1 MPSLEAYSRDLPYS
15 YALGLFPAS
24 ELMRK
29 RPELARRLL
38 VASRAEDSEGLRALR
53 TLCAAHHVREENAD
67 RALSRISGKE
77 NCFAAVVFD
86 KFEGTLNAEGCH
98 LALHHPSDKGNLGTM
113 LRTALGFGY
122 RDIAII
128 RPAADAFDPHV
139 VRASMGAIFGLNV
152 RYYDDFAAYRAD
164 FPQHML
170 YPFMLD
176 GSMLLEDAVRQ
187 RKALYALVFGNEGSG
202 LPPEFSKLG
211 QAVRIPH
218 SGEIDSLNLSIAV
231 GIGAYAF
238 VHAPEKGE

>member
-53 TLCAAHHVREENAD
+53 ALCAAHHVREENAD

-176 GSMLLEDAVRQ
+176 GSLPLPQACRAA
-187 RKALYALVFGNEGSG
+187 KAPWSLVFGNEATG
-202 LPPEFSKLG
+202 LPPRFAQLG
-211 QAVRIPH
+211 QPVRIPQ
-218 SGEIDSLNLSIAV
+218 SDAIDSLNLAIAV
-231 GIGAYAF
+231 SVAAYAF
-238 VHAPEKGE
+238 TQAGE

>member
-29 RPELARRLL
+29 RPHVAKRLL
-38 VASRAEDSEGLRALR
+38 VASRAEESEGLRALR
-53 TLCAAHHVREENAD
+53 ALCAQQHVREENAD
-67 RALSRISGKE
+67 RVLSRISGKE
-77 NCFAAVVFD
+77 NCFAAIVFD
-86 KFEGTLNAEGCH
+86 KFEGELSAQGNH
-98 LALHHPSDKGNLGTM
+98 LVLHHPSDKGNLGTM

-152 RYYDDFAAYRAD
+152 RYYDDFDAYRAQY
-164 FPQHML
+164 PSHML

-176 GSMLLEDAVRQ
+176 ASVPLEQAAAQ
-187 RKALYALVFGNEGSG
+187 KKTPYALIMGNEGSG
-202 LPPEFSKLG
+202 LPAEFAAMG
-211 QAVRIPH
+211 QPVRIAH
-218 SGEIDSLNLSIAV
+218 NHEIDSLNLSIAAA
-231 GIGAYAF
+231 IGMYTFANR
-238 VHAPEKGE
+238 

>member
-38 VASRAEDSEGLRALR
+38 VASRAEDS
-53 TLCAAHHVREENAD
+53 
-67 RALSRISGKE
+67 
-77 NCFAAVVFD
+77 
-86 KFEGTLNAEGCH
+86 EGCH

-176 GSMLLEDAVRQ
+176 ASVPLDQAVAQ
-187 RKALYALVFGNEGSG
+187 KKTPFTLIMGNEGSG
-202 LPPEFSKLG
+202 LPAEFAAMG
-211 QAVRIPH
+211 QPVRIPH
-218 SGEIDSLNLSIAV
+218 NHEIDSLNLSVAAA
-231 GIGAYAF
+231 IGMYTFAN
-238 VHAPEKGE
+238 H

>member
-53 TLCAAHHVREENAD
+53 ALCAAHHVREENAD
-67 RALSRISGKE
+67 RALGRISGKE
-77 NCFAAVVFD
+77 NCFAAVVFE
-86 KFEGTLNAEGCH
+86 KWQSNLQPEAPH
-98 LALHHPSDKGNLGTM
+98 VVLHHPMDEGNLGTIQ
-113 LRTALGFGY
+113 RTLLGLGI
-122 RDIAII
+122 RDIAVI
-128 RPAADAFDPHV
+128 RPAADVFDPHV
-139 VRASMGAIFGLNV
+139 VRATMGAVFSLRV
-152 RYYDDFAAYRAD
+152 KQYEDFSLYRMEHPGHA
-164 FPQHML
+164 L

-176 GSMLLEDAVRQ
+176 GSVLLEEAVSRVQ
-187 RKALYALVFGNEGSG
+187 RPYALVFGNEGSG
-202 LPPEFSKLG
+202 LPPEFAQMG

-218 SGEIDSLNLSIAV
+218 NNEIDSLNLSIAV

-238 VHAPEKGE
+238 VHAAG

>member
-1 MPSLEAYSRDLPYS
+1 MPSLESYTRNLPYS

-29 RPELARRLL
+29 RPELAKRLL
-38 VASRAEDSEGLRALR
+38 VSSKAENSEGLQALR
-53 TLCAAHHVREENAD
+53 ELCLKHHVREENAD
-67 RALSRISGKE
+67 RVLSRISGKD

-86 KFEGTLNAEGCH
+86 KFQGELTNGNH
-98 LALHHPSDKGNLGTM
+98 LVLHHPSDKGNLGTM

-122 RDIAII
+122 TDIAII

-152 RYYDDFAAYRAD
+152 RYYDDFADYRRE
-164 FPQHML
+164 FPEHAL

-176 GSMLLEDAVRQ
+176 ASVPLSEGVRQ
-187 RKALYALVFGNEGSG
+187 KKEPFALIMGNEGSG
-202 LPPEFSKLG
+202 LPAEFAQMG

-218 SGEIDSLNLSIAV
+218 SGEIDSLNLSIAAA
-231 GIGAYAF
+231 IGMYIF
-238 VHAPEKGE
+238 KEE

>member
-1 MPSLEAYSRDLPYS
+1 MPSLEAYSRSLDYS

-38 VASRAEDSEGLRALR
+38 VSGKAENSEGLQALR
-53 TLCAAHHVREENAD
+53 ELCCRHGVREENAD
-67 RALSRISGKE
+67 RVLSRISGKD
-77 NCFAAVVFD
+77 NCFAAIVFD
-86 KFEGTLNAEGCH
+86 KFQGEMTGGNH
-98 LALHHPSDKGNLGTM
+98 LVLHHPSDKGNLGTM

-122 RDIAII
+122 TDIAII

-152 RYYDDFAAYRAD
+152 RYYDSFEEYRME
-164 FPQHML
+164 FPAHAL

-176 GSMLLEDAVRQ
+176 ASVPLSEGVRN
-187 RKALYALVFGNEGSG
+187 KKTPFALIMGNEGSG
-202 LPPEFSKLG
+202 LPAEFAQMG

-218 SGEIDSLNLSIAV
+218 SNDIDSLNLSIAAA
-231 GIGAYAF
+231 IGMYAF
-238 VHAPEKGE
+238 RE

>member
-1 MPSLEAYSRDLPYS
+1 MPSLEAYSRSLDYS

-38 VASRAEDSEGLRALR
+38 VSGKAENSEGLQALR
-53 TLCAAHHVREENAD
+53 ELCRRHGVREENAD
-67 RALSRISGKE
+67 RVLSRISGKD
-77 NCFAAVVFD
+77 NCFAAIVFD
-86 KFEGTLNAEGCH
+86 KFQGEMTGGNH
-98 LALHHPSDKGNLGTM
+98 LVLHHPSDKGNLGTM

-122 RDIAII
+122 TDIAII

-152 RYYDDFAAYRAD
+152 RYYDEFETYRAE
-164 FPQHML
+164 FPQHAL

-176 GSMLLEDAVRQ
+176 ASVPLAEGV
-187 RKALYALVFGNEGSG
+187 KNKKTPFALIMGNEGSG
-202 LPPEFSKLG
+202 LPAEFAQMG

-218 SGEIDSLNLSIAV
+218 SHAIDSLNLSIAAA
-231 GIGAYAF
+231 IGMYAF
-238 VHAPEKGE
+238 AQE